1 MSAVKGN
8 ADMRMEPKPFAS
20 LSSGLLARKG
30 QARPA
35 MRPQAIRHEAP
46 RLDDL
51 GWDDMGMDIAP
62 PVPEPIAAAEPSPL
76 VQKPARAEAAPVTPT
91 PVAEVI
97 QQIETAFTEGT
108 LAIPQRNSRAEPGSK
123 GKSAFTLRLDP
134 ERHLKLRLACAL
146 RHHSAQRVVTAAL
159 DAYLGGIPGLDDAV
173 RAHQPAQTK

>member
-1 MSAVKGN
+1 MKGN

-35 MRPQAIRHEAP
+35 MRPQAIRHDAP

-62 PVPEPIAAAEPSPL
+62 PVPEPVAADA
-76 VQKPARAEAAPVTPT
+76 PAPFVADHADVAPDVPM

-97 QQIETAFTEGT
+97 QQIETAFSEAAV
-108 LAIPQRNSRAEPGSK
+108 LATTPRRRAEPGSK

-146 RHHSAQRVVTAAL
+146 KYRSAQRVVIDAL
-159 DAYLGGIPGLDDAV
+159 DIYLASVPGLDDAV
-173 RAHQPAQTK
+173 RLNQTARAK

>member
-1 MSAVKGN
+1 
-8 ADMRMEPKPFAS
+8 MRMEPKSFAS

-35 MRPQAIRHEAP
+35 MRPQAIRNDTP

-62 PVPEPIAAAEPSPL
+62 PMPALAAEPDAVAEPAPL
-76 VQKPARAEAAPVTPT
+76 LAPKPAARVEAAPVIPT

-97 QQIETAFTEGT
+97 QQIETAFTDNAAVSR
-108 LAIPQRNSRAEPGSK
+108 LRAEPGSK

-146 RHHSAQRVVTAAL
+146 RHRSAQRVVTDAL
-159 DAYLGGIPGLDDAV
+159 DVYLASIPGLDDAM
-173 RAHQPAQTK
+173 RFDQSAPAK

>member
-1 MSAVKGN
+1 MSAMKGK
-8 ADMRMEPKPFAS
+8 ADMRMEPKSFAS

-62 PVPEPIAAAEPSPL
+62 PVPEPMADAEPAPL
-76 VQKPARAEAAPVTPT
+76 LVAKPAAHAEAALDVPM

-97 QQIETAFTEGT
+97 QQIETAFGE
-108 LAIPQRNSRAEPGSK
+108 AAAVPAPRRRAG
-123 GKSAFTLRLDP
+123 
-134 ERHLKLRLACAL
+134 
-146 RHHSAQRVVTAAL
+146 V
-159 DAYLGGIPGLDDAV
+159 
-173 RAHQPAQTK
+173 

>member
-1 MSAVKGN
+1 
-8 ADMRMEPKPFAS
+8 MRMEPKPFAS

-35 MRPQAIRHEAP
+35 MRPQAIRHDAP

-62 PVPEPIAAAEPSPL
+62 PVPEPEPVAVDAPAPL
-76 VQKPARAEAAPVTPT
+76 LAPKPAEHAEAAPDIPM

-97 QQIETAFTEGT
+97 QQIETAFSDP
-108 LAIPQRNSRAEPGSK
+108 AAAAPRRRAEPGSK

-146 RHHSAQRVVTAAL
+146 KYRSAQRVVIDAL
-159 DAYLGGIPGLDDAV
+159 DIYLASVPGLDDAV
-173 RAHQPAQTK
+173 RFDQAARAK